1 MTIHTTAPSYDV
13 DFYSD
18 DVIKDPYP
26 HYARMR
32 ALGPVV
38 WLPANGVFAV
48 TRYEEVTQALRS
60 PKRFISS
67 KGLSLNPK
75 VNQML
80 VGSTLNSDPPEHDRT
95 RAVTS
100 APLLPGALKTVEDKI
115 HNAAETLINGLVE
128 RGEFDAV
135 TDFSQYLPLTIVA
148 ELVGLPD
155 AGRANMLKWASATF
169 NLFGSDNERS
179 KASMDDLKDL
189 RRFLDEYGHPDKL
202 KEGGWA
208 KRIFEVGPS
217 HGISLERC
225 AQLMR
230 DYINPSLDTTISS
243 TAHAIKLFAENP
255 DQWQLIRKNPDLISN
270 AVEEVVRLEPPIRA
284 FSRYV
289 AEDAE
294 LGGVH
299 LNEGDRILVLYG
311 SANRDESKYPQADQF
326 DVTRDNHNH
335 VGFGHGVHM
344 CMGMHLARLEITTLL
359 RLLAQQVERIELT
372 GEPVVAMNN
381 TIRAYASLPVRVHRA
396 AKQSVGPEFG
406 QLAQANQWIDMRV
419 SEREH
424 LAPGIDRFVLKPVNS
439 LAPLQAIEPGAHIDV
454 YIRDGLIRQYS
465 LINKPGERD
474 CYQIAVLKE
483 ADSRGGSISLHEECI
498 VGTQLK
504 VSRPKNHFPLANSK
518 SPSILL
524 AGGIGITPL
533 LAMAH
538 YLAEKGLPFTLHYF
552 VRSRENIAFSEELSG
567 YADSVVYHIA
577 DEGHGARETL
587 PGLIEKAA
595 SDVNFYSCGPS
606 GFMEFIRN
614 TAKNAGFDEKQVHQ
628 EYFGAEIDT
637 DGDSFLL
644 ELARSGK
651 TIEVKPNETMAD
663 ALAKVGIEVTM
674 SCQSGVCGT
683 CLTKVISGTP
693 DHRDLVQTDSEK
705 ASNQAVTV
713 CCSRSRSKKMVLDL

>member
-1 MTIHTTAPSYDV
+1 MTEQTIFPSYDV

-32 ALGPVV
+32 ALGSVV
-38 WLPANGVFAV
+38 WLPKNGVFAV
-48 TRYEEVTQALRS
+48 THYEEVTQALRS

-100 APLLPGALKTVEDKI
+100 APLLPGALKEVESKI

-135 TDFSQYLPLTIVA
+135 SDFSQYLPLTIVA

-179 KASMDDLKDL
+179 KASMEDLKDL

-202 KEGGWA
+202 KQGGWA
-208 KRIFEVGPS
+208 KRIFEVGPQ

-255 DQWQLIRKNPDLISN
+255 DQWQLVRENPDLIAN

-289 AEDAE
+289 AEDTK

-299 LNEGDRILVLYG
+299 LKSGDRILVLYA
-311 SANRDESKYPQADQF
+311 SANRDESKYSHADRF

-359 RLLAQQVERIELT
+359 KLLAERVERIELV

-381 TIRAYASLPVRVHRA
+381 TIRAYASLPVRIHLA
-396 AKQSVGPEFG
+396 TKQAEHAGNDQDAK
-406 QLAQANQWIDMRV
+406 ANQWIDMQV
-419 SEREH
+419 SEREY
-424 LAPGIDRFVLKPVNS
+424 LAPGIERFVFKPVS
-439 LAPLQAIEPGAHIDV
+439 LSAPLPGIEPGAHVDV

-465 LINKPGERD
+465 LVNKPGERD
-474 CYQIAVLKE
+474 SYRIAVLKE
-483 ADSRGGSISLHEECI
+483 EDSRGGSISLHEDCI
-498 VGTQLK
+498 VGARLK
-504 VSRPKNHFPLANSK
+504 VSRPKNHFPLAESEA
-518 SPSILL
+518 PSVLF

-538 YLAEKGLPFTLHYF
+538 QLAERERQFTLHYF
-552 VRSRENIAFSEELSG
+552 VRSREHIAFSEELAN
-567 YADSVVYHIA
+567 YADSVIYHVSE
-577 DEGHGARETL
+577 EGNGARKSL
-587 PGLIEKAA
+587 PGLIEALAK
-595 SDVNFYSCGPS
+595 DVNIYSCGPS
-606 GFMEFIRN
+606 GFMDLIRSS
-614 TAKNAGFDEKQVHQ
+614 AKDIGFDDKQVHQ

-637 DGDSFLL
+637 EGDSFQL
-644 ELARSGK
+644 ELAKSGR
-651 TIEVKPNETMAD
+651 TLEVQPKETMAE

-713 CCSRSRSKKMVLDL
+713 CCSRSKSKTLVIDL

>member
-1 MTIHTTAPSYDV
+1 MSEHTTAPSYDV

-38 WLPANGVFAV
+38 WLPANGVFAI

-60 PKRFISS
+60 PKTFISS

-75 VNQML
+75 VNQIL
-80 VGSTLNSDPPEHDRT
+80 VGSTLNSDPPEHDKT

-100 APLLPGALKTVEDKI
+100 APLLPGALKAVEDKI
-115 HNAAETLINGLVE
+115 QRAAETLVSVLVE

-179 KASMDDLKDL
+179 KASMEDLKDL

-208 KRIFEVGPS
+208 KRIFEVGPKQ
-217 HGISLERC
+217 GISLERC

-255 DQWQLIRKNPDLISN
+255 DQWRLIRNNPDLIGN
-270 AVEEVVRLEPPIRA
+270 AVEEVVRLESPIRG

-289 AEDAE
+289 AEDTE
-294 LGGVH
+294 LGGVT
-299 LNEGDRILVLYG
+299 LKEGDRILVLYA

-359 RLLAQQVERIELT
+359 RLLAQQVERIEIA

-381 TIRAYASLPVRVHRA
+381 TIRAYAKLPVRVHRA
-396 AKQSVGPEFG
+396 TKQSAEGELG
-406 QLAQANQWIDMRV
+406 QSTQASDWIDVVV
-419 SEREH
+419 SERES
-424 LAPGIDRFVLKPVNS
+424 LALGIERFVFKPLSSHGPFPV
-439 LAPLQAIEPGAHIDV
+439 IEPGAHIDV

-465 LINKPGERD
+465 LTNKPSERD
-474 CYQIAVLKE
+474 NFQIAVLKE
-483 ADSRGGSISLHEECI
+483 PESRGGSSSLHEDCI
-498 VGTQLK
+498 VGTRLR
-504 VSRPKNHFPLANSK
+504 VSRPKNHFPLADTA
-518 SPSILL
+518 SPTLLL

-533 LAMAH
+533 IAMAH
-538 YLAEKGLPFTLHYF
+538 QLAEQDRPFTLHYF
-552 VRSRENIAFSEELSG
+552 VRKRESIAFLDDLTSFG
-567 YADSVVYHIA
+567 GNVVYHVA
-577 DEGHGARETL
+577 DEGQSAREIL
-587 PGLIEKAA
+587 PDLIKGAKADA
-595 SDVNFYSCGPS
+595 HIYSCGPS
-606 GFMEFIRN
+606 GFMQFIQS
-614 TAKNAGFDEKQVHQ
+614 TAMDMGFDDNQVHQ

-637 DGDSFLL
+637 DGDPFLL

-651 TIEVKPNETMAD
+651 VLEVQPTETMAD
-663 ALAKVGIEVTM
+663 ALEKVGIKVAM

-713 CCSRSRSKKMVLDL
+713 CCSRSQSKRLVIDL